1 MRAKLII
8 FIVLMGILWGIK
20 APMWS
25 AVFYTWVT
33 LFRPLEFAQA
43 PLPTLVPIAFLVLV
57 ASIMVS
63 SAQGSVTL
71 KWNIGIFYLLLIIA
85 ACFISACFATFPNF
99 ALEKFVEVVKII
111 LPSILISA
119 TISTE
124 KGFKLMVLTC
134 AVSIGIWAIQ
144 AAIHGTMSGGAATTM
159 KIGGQMSDRND
170 FGVGVLMTWPFF
182 YYLGLNEKKKQIKR
196 MLLVGSFFVGLCAI
210 VSNSRGAMLGLI
222 LILFMNFM
230 RKGTKRFRNLI
241 TLIVAIPLMIPLIPQ
256 YAIDR
261 MNTIEV
267 GGEQKEG
274 SAKSRTKLMKAG
286 ISAMLDYPAFG
297 VGTGCWPANAY
308 KYVPGGNIGGANEP
322 HCIWIKI
329 GAELGFTGFGI
340 YLLMFWRIIASLRK
354 IQKRC
359 LKIGRIDYYNYSYM
373 LQLSL
378 FGYCSAGTF
387 INQLFF
393 EYMFLVIGMSG
404 AFIRSWKSYSDATKD
419 KNSIMDVLKL

>member
-1 MRAKLII
+1 MRGKLII
-8 FIVLMGILWGIK
+8 LLVLMGILWGIK
-20 APMWS
+20 APMWA

-33 LFRPLEFAQA
+33 LFRPLDFTYA
-43 PLPTLVPIAFLVLV
+43 PLPTLVPIAFAVLV
-57 ASIMVS
+57 ISIIVRCTE
-63 SAQGSVTL
+63 GSVKL
-71 KWNIGIFYLLLIIA
+71 KWNIGVFYLVLIIVVS
-85 ACFISACFATFPNF
+85 FISACFSTFPGI
-99 ALEKFVEVVKII
+99 AWESFVTVVKII
-111 LPSILISA
+111 LPSILIST

-124 KGFKLMVLTC
+124 KGFKLMVSTC
-134 AVSIGIWAIQ
+134 AISIGVWAIQ

-170 FGVGVLMTWPFF
+170 FAVGVLMTWPFF

-230 RKGTKRFRNLI
+230 RKGTKRFRNLLTI
-241 TLIVAIPLMIPLIPQ
+241 ILIIPLLIPLIPQ

-267 GGEQKEG
+267 GAEQKEG

-286 ISAMLDYPAFG
+286 ISATLDYPAFG

-329 GAELGFTGFGI
+329 GAELGFAGLGV
-340 YLLMFWRIIASLRK
+340 YLMMFWRIIASLRR
-354 IQKRC
+354 IQKKC

-387 INQLFF
+387 INQLFY
-393 EYMFLVIGMSG
+393 EYMFLVIATAG
-404 AFIRSWKSYSDATKD
+404 AFIGSWESYSQATKD
-419 KNSIMDVLKL
+419 KNSIMDVFT